1 MASSFRTK
9 VEHTVSLMQSVV
21 FKMDASG
28 HPILGQAAIK
38 RKIREGLNE
47 LRKVMWY
54 TYVEVPDGH
63 LEDVLADRVD
73 NHPFFDW
80 LDSLRAPRGP
90 VGKKEHGEIWD
101 VFHLLKFFLSRN
113 VNFSKKRGLEY
124 WASDQLPEDLRG
136 DLENIIS
143 CETFDQRWEEVLAAV
158 AGGLGPY
165 STLVKILCGGQ
176 PEQRCSGCGDAITIT
191 SALLYTGSGP
201 GPSHAERIMNVQ
213 LHMNRVIGKA
223 FVISSLH
230 TMFCCHKPDCQNS
243 VPDAAAMRLNRV
255 MAAYM
260 GLAARCKGNR
270 CDNCFLLCRTVH
282 RCSGCFTKA
291 YCSTACRDA
300 DRSVHQRFCQTGAPA
315 RKVKTGKS
323 GRKEQGAECL
333 DRLAESVADF
343 GLGERQLGVVQD
355 VLQRMA

>member
-47 LRKVMWY
+47 LREVIWY

-158 AGGLGPY
+158 AGGLGP
-165 STLVKILCGGQ
+165 
-176 PEQRCSGCGDAITIT
+176 
-191 SALLYTGSGP
+191 
-201 GPSHAERIMNVQ
+201 
-213 LHMNRVIGKA
+213 
-223 FVISSLH
+223 
-230 TMFCCHKPDCQNS
+230 
-243 VPDAAAMRLNRV
+243 
-255 MAAYM
+255 
-260 GLAARCKGNR
+260 
-270 CDNCFLLCRTVH
+270 
-282 RCSGCFTKA
+282 
-291 YCSTACRDA
+291 
-300 DRSVHQRFCQTGAPA
+300 
-315 RKVKTGKS
+315 
-323 GRKEQGAECL
+323 
-333 DRLAESVADF
+333 
-343 GLGERQLGVVQD
+343 
-355 VLQRMA
+355 